1 MIIFIPFIL
10 LIISALSVLIFDR
23 IKLNVGRIWLF
34 SALFSF
40 INWGLILGFKWLI
53 PLNYSILNWFPFA
66 GFFEESIVLSL
77 DQYSWVFAFALASIQ
92 LAIILTDSTRLE
104 VLPTANIWSG
114 IFIIN
119 ALGYVS
125 ILANSFLTIFLI
137 WTLIDIVELLIVLL
151 TVRNDEM
158 VNVGVI
164 SFAVKIAGIILL
176 MVAVFISIS
185 QNQPISLT
193 LMSKEAS
200 LIMLASIGLRLGV
213 IPFNLPYMK
222 EIPLRIGLGNTIR
235 MVGVAS
241 GLIILIRFMQGA
253 SLLETSPIIL
263 FALSIVGFVASLMWL
278 VAKNELVGRPY
289 WIIVLTSFSIISA
302 IKGNS
307 IASIVWS
314 IDLLLVGSVFFL
326 FSEKDK
332 RLIFLPLLA
341 TIGISG
347 LPFTQSAYGWI
358 TLASADTIM
367 GIILNIFSSIFLILG
382 SVRYLSRFNNE
393 FKLRER
399 WIWIIYPLGLFFPI
413 LSHWL
418 IFIFSPFDWIQAGMY
433 WASLP
438 VLFFTILV
446 FVLVRRIGRVAEY
459 TDWLITILTRIG
471 DFIISILSLNWLYK
485 SLWFLI
491 RLLQAIVNL
500 FSNLLE
506 SQTGII
512 WIFILIAVFIT
523 VVFPGSQ

>member
-1 MIIFIPFIL
+1 
-10 LIISALSVLIFDR
+10 
-23 IKLNVGRIWLF
+23 
-34 SALFSF
+34 
-40 INWGLILGFKWLI
+40 
-53 PLNYSILNWFPFA
+53 
-66 GFFEESIVLSL
+66 
-77 DQYSWVFAFALASIQ
+77 
-92 LAIILTDSTRLE
+92 
-104 VLPTANIWSG
+104 
-114 IFIIN
+114 
-119 ALGYVS
+119 
-125 ILANSFLTIFLI
+125 
-137 WTLIDIVELLIVLL
+137 
-151 TVRNDEM
+151 
-158 VNVGVI
+158 
-164 SFAVKIAGIILL
+164 

-185 QNQPISLT
+185 QNQPVSLT
-193 LMSKEAS
+193 LLSNEAS
-200 LIMLASIGLRLGV
+200 IIMLASIGLRLGV

-241 GLIILIRFMQGA
+241 GLIILIRFMQGT
-253 SLLETSPIIL
+253 SLQETSPIIL
-263 FALSIVGFVASLMWL
+263 FVLSLVGFVASLMWL

-302 IKGNS
+302 IKGNN

-314 IDLLLVGSVFFL
+314 VDLLLVGSVFFL

-332 RLIFLPLLA
+332 KLIFLPLLA

-382 SVRYLSRFNNE
+382 SVRYLSRYNNE
-393 FKLRER
+393 LKLRER

-413 LSHWL
+413 ISHWL
-418 IFIFSPFDWIQAGMY
+418 IFILSPFDWIQAGMY

-438 VLFFTILV
+438 VLFFTLLV
-446 FVLVRRIGRVAEY
+446 FVLVRRIGRIAEY
-459 TDWLITILTRIG
+459 TDWLITLLNRIG
-471 DFIISILSLNWLYK
+471 DFIISILSLNWLYN
-485 SLWFLI
+485 SLWFVLRI
-491 RLLQAIVNL
+491 LQAIVNL

-523 VVFPGSQ
+523 VVFPGSK

>member
-10 LIISALSVLIFDR
+10 LVISALSVLIFDR
-23 IKLNVGRIWLF
+23 IKLNIGRIWLF

-40 INWGLILGFKWLI
+40 LNWGLILGYKWLI
-53 PLNYSILNWFPFA
+53 PLNFSTLKWFPFA
-66 GFFEESIVLSL
+66 GFFDESIVLRL

-104 VLPTANIWSG
+104 ELPTVNIWSG

-119 ALGYVS
+119 ALGYIS

-164 SFAVKIAGIILL
+164 SFAVKIVGIILL
-176 MVAVFISIS
+176 MIAVFISIS
-185 QNQPISLT
+185 QKQPISLT
-193 LMSKEAS
+193 LLSREAS
-200 LIMLASIGLRLGV
+200 MIMLAAIGLRLGV
-213 IPFNLPYMK
+213 IPFNLPYLK

-241 GLIILIRFMQGA
+241 GLIILIRFTQGTN
-253 SLLETSPIIL
+253 LQDISPMIL
-263 FALSIVGFVASLMWL
+263 FVLSLVGFVASLMWL

-289 WIIVLTSFSIISA
+289 WIIVLTSYSIISA
-302 IKGNS
+302 IKGNN

-314 IDLLLVGSVFFL
+314 IDLLLIGSVFFL
-326 FSEKDK
+326 FSVKDK

-358 TLASADTIM
+358 TLASADTII

-382 SVRYLSRFNNE
+382 SVRYLNRFNNE
-393 FKLRER
+393 LRLKER

-413 LSHWL
+413 ITHWL
-418 IFIFSPFDWIQAGMY
+418 IFILSPFDWIQAGIY

-459 TDWLITILTRIG
+459 TEWLISLLNRMG
-471 DFIISILSLNWLYK
+471 DLIISILSLSWLYK
-485 SLWFLI
+485 FVWYLI
-491 RLLQAIVNL
+491 RILQAIVNL

-506 SQTGII
+506 SQSGII
-512 WIFILIAVFIT
+512 WVLILIAVFIT
-523 VVFPGSQ
+523 VVFPGNK